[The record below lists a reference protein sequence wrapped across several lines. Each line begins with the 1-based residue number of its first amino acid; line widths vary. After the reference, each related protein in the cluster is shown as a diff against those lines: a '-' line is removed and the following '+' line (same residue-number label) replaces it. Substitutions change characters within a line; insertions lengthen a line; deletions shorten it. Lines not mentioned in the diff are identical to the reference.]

1 MSSEGV
7 RPRLARAWA
16 SVLAAIV
23 ASTMTRVIAAASS
36 LSRIIVGTSAG
47 VEGVACVMVAA
58 ETLMHRD
65 RGAPPA
71 ALWRL
76 VDRRVLVGSL

>member
-1 MSSEGV
+1 MAEG
-7 RPRLARAWA
+7 LRAWQAGARA

-23 ASTMTRVIAAASS
+23 ASATTRVIAMASS
-36 LSRIIVGTSAG
+36 LSQIVMGTSTG
-47 VEGVACVMVAA
+47 VEGVACITVAA

-76 VDRRVLVGSL
+76 VD